1 MKHFNLIPSTSTND
15 APNAVT
21 RVVPSGKAVLASF
34 AALLITA
41 FALGTAGCGKSKNNN
56 QSASQSQLVPQSV
69 SNQNLAET
77 APSTIPVAANQPE
90 KGKKSSMKGPVRRA
104 SVRTFKDSDSGV
116 SFLYPRRA
124 VLKAGEK
131 AEKDSTS
138 QDRLPMNYIAPG
150 GSTLASVELPG
161 NKKDELGDLFLL
173 NVNEELTA
181 DQCSQFPRD
190 SQIGS
195 EESSTEGS
203 ANQQPVFTPGL
214 KTSFRGVEYSELDK
228 QNDQS
233 VIRYYH
239 RFVPGDSAD
248 KGVCYEFS
256 MLVNAEPK
264 QEADDSVNSEHKDVF
279 TKLEKILASVKIES
293 KKSDAAVETATTDSS
308 NKENQVVE
316 TAKTDSAATTDSSVK
331 GVDDHA
337 AETAKAIVK
346 DENPR

>member
-1 MKHFNLIPSTSTND
+1 MKHFNLIPSTSMNG
-15 APNAVT
+15 AANAVT
-21 RVVPSGKAVLASF
+21 RVVPSGKTVHASF

-41 FALGTAGCGKSKNNN
+41 FALGTAGCGKSKSNN
-56 QSASQSQLVPQSV
+56 QNASQNQPVPQSV

-77 APSTIPVAANQPE
+77 APSTMPVAVNQPE
-90 KGKKSSMKGPVRRA
+90 MGKKKSIKGPVKRA

-116 SFLYPRRA
+116 SFLYPRKA

-138 QDRLPMNYIAPG
+138 QDRLPMSYVGPG
-150 GSTLASVELPG
+150 GLTLAAVELPS

-181 DQCSQFPRD
+181 DQCSQFPAE
-190 SQIGS
+190 SQTGS
-195 EESSTEGS
+195 DEPSTDGS
-203 ANQQPVFTPGL
+203 ASQQPVSTPGL

-239 RFVPGDSAD
+239 RFVPGTSVD
-248 KGVCYEFS
+248 KGACYEFG
-256 MLVNAEPK
+256 MLVNADSK
-264 QEADDSVNSEHKDVF
+264 QDAGVASISEHKNVF
-279 TKLEKILASVKIES
+279 AELERILATVKIES
-293 KKSDAAVETATTDSS
+293 KKSDEAVESATTDS
-308 NKENQVVE
+308 NKEGQVVE
-316 TAKTDSAATTDSSVK
+316 TAKIDSSTTADSSGKSV
-331 GVDDHA
+331 GDHT